1 MMGQRKSDETAR
13 GRFKQAVQTEL
24 EKFERM
30 ENEFLRNDRR
40 ERAAK
45 LDVLSKNDRDILTH

>member
-1 MMGQRKSDETAR
+1 MGQSKSDETAR

-30 ENEFLRNDRR
+30 EREFLRNDRR
-40 ERAAK
+40 ERAAM
-45 LDVLSKNDRDILTH
+45 LAVLSKNDRDILTH